1 VEVLATACG
10 ASMMSWRADLD
21 VCVGTVV
28 LFVARGGWFL
38 DTRYTP
44 TSCSNCSETSRGR
57 EKVRGAGCECGRGR
71 VRRKS
76 NRPKASTITEK
87 IRIRSRP
94 GKAKGGDCRWADL
107 KRNS

>member
-1 VEVLATACG
+1 V
-10 ASMMSWRADLD
+10 S
-21 VCVGTVV
+21 VGV
-28 LFVARGGWFL
+28 
-38 DTRYTP
+38 
-44 TSCSNCSETSRGR
+44 
-57 EKVRGAGCECGRGR
+57 AGCECGRGR